1 MSVKKFK
8 LNGTTEKRADV
19 ICKIFFKQTLPDTEL
34 RVLAVILDYS
44 QNNEITITLE
54 VAKQAKLAADVTDTN
69 FSTALFR
76 MEKKGLFSKV
86 GKTITFHPVFNKIHE
101 TERIVISFD

>member
-8 LNGTTEKRADV
+8 IKSTTESRVDV

-44 QNNEITITLE
+44 QNNEVTITLE
-54 VAKQAKLAADVTDTN
+54 VAKQAKLAADVSDTN
-69 FSTALFR
+69 FSTSLFR
-76 MEKKGLFSKV
+76 MEKKGLFGKV
-86 GKTITFHPVFNKIHE
+86 GKTISFHPVFNKIHE
-101 TERIVISFD
+101 TDKIVINFE